1 MRQTLP
7 CIETHTCG
15 EPTRILTMF
24 NIPGSTI
31 SAKQDY
37 VRKNLDH
44 LRKVVIRE
52 PRGHRHMF
60 GAIVTA
66 PVEPKSACGV
76 IWFDNQDYLNGCGH
90 ATIGLG
96 VALVETGMIPAD
108 GSRAK
113 FSVDAPSGPLQLTVN
128 IKSGIARET
137 SFRNVP
143 AFNLDVDVPIDVPG
157 IGKLKMDVAYG
168 GNFFGILDAA
178 EVGVEITP
186 ANMSRIAELGMKIR
200 DVANHQV
207 KVEHPLQAHVNA
219 IGLITFRG
227 PPRHPDA
234 RYLSTHVFANGAVDR
249 SPGGTGT
256 SALLAN
262 LYARGE
268 IQVGQEIVAE
278 GIAGGLFRGK
288 VLETAT
294 IAGQPAVIP
303 EVTGTAFVTSY
314 HQFVIDSEDPLAHGF
329 EMQ

>member
-37 VRKNLDH
+37 VRHNLDH
-44 LRKVVIRE
+44 VRKALIRE

-66 PVEPKSACGV
+66 PVEADSACGV

-96 VALVETGMIPAD
+96 VALVETGMVPHA
-108 GSRAK
+108 GSRAQ

-128 IKSGIARET
+128 LKDGVARET
-137 SFRNVP
+137 TFRNVP
-143 AFNLDVDVPIDVPG
+143 AFSLMLDVPLDVPG
-157 IGKLKMDVAYG
+157 IGRLKMDVAYG
-168 GNFFGILDAA
+168 GNFFGIVDAR
-178 EVGVEITP
+178 ELGIEITG
-186 ANMSRIAELGMKIR
+186 ANMSRIADLGVRIR
-200 DVANHQV
+200 EVANDQV
-207 KVEHPLQAHVNA
+207 EVRHPVQAQVNR
-219 IGLITFRG
+219 IGLITFRS
-227 PPRHPDA
+227 PARNPQA
-234 RYLSTHVFANGAVDR
+234 RYLNTHVFANGAVDR

-256 SALLAN
+256 SAVLAN
-262 LYARGE
+262 LHARGE
-268 IQVGQEIVAE
+268 IAVGEEIVAE
-278 GIAGGLFRGK
+278 GIAGGLFRGRL
-288 VLETAT
+288 LERTT
-294 IAGQPAVIP
+294 IGAQPAVIP
-303 EVTGTAFVTSY
+303 EVTGSAFVTSY
-314 HQFVIDSEDPLAHGF
+314 HQFVIDSEDPFAQGF

>member
-44 LRKVVIRE
+44 LRKALIRE

-66 PVEPKSACGV
+66 PVDPDSACGV

-96 VALVETGMIPAD
+96 VALVETGMVPHA
-108 GSRAK
+108 GSSAQ
-113 FSVDAPSGPLQLTVN
+113 FSVDAPSGPLQLTV
-128 IKSGIARET
+128 SLRDGVARET

-143 AFNLDVDVPIDVPG
+143 AFSLMLDVPLDIPG
-157 IGKLKMDVAYG
+157 VGKLRMDVAYG
-168 GNFFGILDAA
+168 GNFFGIVDAR
-178 EVGVEITP
+178 EVGVEIDG
-186 ANMSRIAELGMKIR
+186 ANMSRIADLGVMIR
-200 DVANHQV
+200 EVANSQV
-207 KVEHPLQAHVNA
+207 EVRHPVQAHVNR
-219 IGLITFRG
+219 IGLITFRS
-227 PPRHPDA
+227 PPRHPQA
-234 RYLSTHVFANGAVDR
+234 RYLNTHVFANGAVDR

-256 SALLAN
+256 SAVLAN
-262 LYARGE
+262 LHARGE
-268 IQVGQEIVAE
+268 IAVGEEIVAE
-278 GIAGGLFRGK
+278 GIAGGLFRGR
-288 VLETAT
+288 VLETTT
-294 IAGQPAVIP
+294 IGGQQAVIP
-303 EVTGTAFVTSY
+303 EVTGSAFVTSY
-314 HQFVIDSEDPLAHGF
+314 HQFVIDSEDPFAQGF

>member
-44 LRKVVIRE
+44 LRKALIRE

-66 PVEPKSACGV
+66 PVDPDSACGV

-96 VALVETGMIPAD
+96 VALVETGMVPHA
-108 GSRAK
+108 GSSAQ
-113 FSVDAPSGPLQLTVN
+113 FSVDAPSGPLQLTV
-128 IKSGIARET
+128 SLRDGVARET

-143 AFNLDVDVPIDVPG
+143 AFSLMLDVPLDIPG
-157 IGKLKMDVAYG
+157 VGKLRMDVAYG
-168 GNFFGILDAA
+168 GNFFGIVDAR
-178 EVGVEITP
+178 EVGVEIDG
-186 ANMSRIAELGMKIR
+186 ANMSRIADLGVMIR
-200 DVANHQV
+200 EVANRQV
-207 KVEHPLQAHVNA
+207 EVRHPVQAHVNR
-219 IGLITFRG
+219 IGLITFRS
-227 PPRHPDA
+227 PPRHPQA
-234 RYLSTHVFANGAVDR
+234 RYLNTHVFANGAVDR

-256 SALLAN
+256 SAVLAN
-262 LYARGE
+262 LHARGE
-268 IQVGQEIVAE
+268 IAVGEEIVAE
-278 GIAGGLFRGK
+278 GIAGGLFRGR
-288 VLETAT
+288 VLETTT
-294 IAGQPAVIP
+294 IGGQQAVIP
-303 EVTGTAFVTSY
+303 EVTGSAFVTSY
-314 HQFVIDSEDPLAHGF
+314 HQFVIDSEDPFAQGF

>member
-24 NIPGSTI
+24 NIPGRTI

-44 LRKVVIRE
+44 LRKAVIRE

-66 PVEPKSACGV
+66 PVDPDSACGV

-96 VALVETGMIPAD
+96 VALVETGMVPYA
-108 GSRAK
+108 GSRAQ
-113 FSVDAPSGPLQLTVN
+113 FSVDAPSGLLQLTVN
-128 IKSGIARET
+128 LRDGVARET

-143 AFNLDVDVPIDVPG
+143 AFSLMLDVPLDVPG

-168 GNFFGILDAA
+168 GNFFGIVDAR
-178 EVGVEITP
+178 EVGVEIAGT
-186 ANMSRIAELGMKIR
+186 NMSRIADLGVKIR
-200 DVANHQV
+200 EVANTQV
-207 KVEHPLQAHVNA
+207 EVRHPVQAHVDR
-219 IGLITFRG
+219 IGLITFRSAARN
-227 PPRHPDA
+227 PEA
-234 RYLSTHVFANGAVDR
+234 RYLNTHVFANGAVDR

-256 SALLAN
+256 SAVLAN
-262 LYARGE
+262 LHARGE
-268 IQVGQEIVAE
+268 IAVGEEIVAE
-278 GIAGGLFRGK
+278 GIAGGLFRGRI
-288 VLETAT
+288 LETTT
-294 IAGQPAVIP
+294 IGAQPAVIP
-303 EVTGTAFVTSY
+303 EVTGSAFVTSY
-314 HQFVIDSEDPLAHGF
+314 HQFVIDSEDPFAQGF